1 MQSIH
6 TYSFANKKALIR
18 VDFNV
23 PLDKKTFE
31 VTDNTRIK
39 SAIPPIKKV
48 LSAGGSVILLSHLGR
63 PKNGPE
69 ADFSLKHI
77 IKSIE
82 ELSETSVLFCSDCIS
97 EEAQKMCAELQPGQ
111 ILLLENV
118 RFYSEETSG
127 DAEFAKKLAS
137 LGDCYINDAFGTA
150 HRAHAS
156 TTVIA
161 NYFPNDK
168 MFGLLLEAEIVSV
181 DKVLNSTEKPKTA
194 IVGGAKVS
202 SKITIIENLIHKMD
216 NIIIGG
222 GMAYT
227 FIKAQ
232 GGKVGSSLVE
242 DDYLPMALS
251 ILEKA
256 KARNVQII
264 LPTDT
269 LIADAFSNDA
279 TIKEVKINEIPDGW
293 MGLDT
298 GAESA
303 ILFQKV
309 IQSSKLILWNGPMG
323 VFEFENFQRGTK
335 QIAHDIVKATEQ
347 GAFSLVGGGDSVA
360 AINKFGLADQVS
372 YVSTGGGAMLEYL
385 EGIEL
390 PGITAIRNN

>member
-39 SAIPPIKKV
+39 SAIPTIKKV

-390 PGITAIRNN
+390 PGVTAIRNN